1 MLEFLTI
8 NNYLYARDG
17 QMNYYA
23 DSSEWKWLF
32 HNAIDWDK
40 IIPLYYPEFPTAD
53 GFNSKED
60 VIQFLEEM
68 LTATGEWTAN
78 AVAGRAKK
86 LDENGAG
93 TVVDGNTVPG
103 PELTEFYNEAKEL
116 QIIGLAA
123 PAEHGGMGAPAIAG
137 LLAFTQ
143 MNRACISSATQLGF
157 FTSIIDMVE
166 RFCDEEDKA
175 RLLPKLISGEMSGSM
190 CLTEPGAGSDVGS
203 VKTVAVPQEDGT
215 YLLTGSK
222 IFITNGG
229 GGLGFVLARI
239 KGAPEGLNGISLF
252 ICEQDVDGK
261 QNYVIAKNEHKM
273 GLHGSFTCEVVYEN
287 SKAKLIGKEHQGFRY
302 MLHLMNEARVAVGL
316 QCLGG
321 IEATLAYARNYA
333 AERSQFGKNLMDLPL
348 YARNMKDWEI
358 ERDAFRALMVDTIS
372 YFDQYQKLDMMKR
385 HGQELSAD
393 QQKQYNHAKKW
404 VRRRTPIVKAYGAET
419 FTHLS
424 QRGIQALGGYGF
436 IEEYDAARFH
446 RDSFAT
452 LLYEGTTQIQAL
464 MAMKDLMKF
473 VMRNPAKYFTALVNA
488 NPIANFFGANTEC
501 ESRFN
506 DTQYEFKKNF
516 VKLLIKTLKPGTDT
530 ENPVELR
537 KFFNA
542 KEWLK
547 EENVMKL
554 MVHAETI
561 MYALSYIEVL
571 RVLMKHANKNQ
582 ERAELFHD
590 YYKLV
595 RPRFAAIYEDWS
607 LR

>member
-1 MLEFLTI
+1 
-8 NNYLYARDG
+8 
-17 QMNYYA
+17 MNYYS

-32 HNAIDWDK
+32 HNAIDWDS

-53 GFNSKED
+53 GFNNKED
-60 VIQFLEEM
+60 VIQFIEEM
-68 LTATGEWTAN
+68 ITATGEWTGGS
-78 AVAGRAKK
+78 VTERARK
-86 LDENGAG
+86 LDEEGAG
-93 TVVDGNTVPG
+93 TLVDGKTIPG
-103 PELTEFYNEAKEL
+103 AALSEFYEEAKEL

-123 PAEHGGMGAPAIAG
+123 SSEHGGMGAPAIAG

-157 FTSIIDMVE
+157 FTSMIDMVE
-166 RFCDEEDKA
+166 RFCEEEDKA
-175 RLLPKLISGEMSGSM
+175 RLLPKLIAGEISGSM

-203 VKTVAVPQEDGT
+203 VKTVAIPHEDGT
-215 YLLTGSK
+215 YRITGTK
-222 IFITNGG
+222 MFITNGG
-229 GGLGFVLARI
+229 GGIGFVLARI
-239 KGAPEGLNGISLF
+239 KGAPEGLSGISLF
-252 ICEQDVDGK
+252 LCEQELDGK
-261 QNYVIAKNEHKM
+261 PNYVISKNEHKM

-287 SKAKLIGKEHQGFRY
+287 SIGKLLGKEHQGFRL
-302 MLHLMNEARVAVGL
+302 MLHLMNEARIAVGL
-316 QCLGG
+316 QCVGG
-321 IEATLAYARNYA
+321 MEATLGYARKYA
-333 AERSQFGKNLMDLPL
+333 EEREQFGKNLLDLPL
-348 YARNMKDWEI
+348 YARNMKDWDV

-385 HGQELSAD
+385 HGTELTKE
-393 QQKQYNHAKKW
+393 QVKQFNHAKKW
-404 VRRRTPIVKAYGAET
+404 VRRRTPLVKAYGAET

-446 RDSFAT
+446 RDSFAP

-488 NPIANFFGANTEC
+488 NPIANFFGATSES

-561 MYALSYIEVL
+561 MYSLSYIETL
-571 RVLMKHANKNQ
+571 RVLMLHANKDDS
-582 ERAELFHD
+582 RKELFQD

-595 RPRFAAIYEDWS
+595 RPRFAGIYEDWS

>member
-1 MLEFLTI
+1 
-8 NNYLYARDG
+8 
-17 QMNYYA
+17 MNYYS

-32 HNAIDWDK
+32 HNAVDWDK
-40 IIPLYYPEFPTAD
+40 IIPLYYPSFPTED
-53 GFNSKED
+53 GFNSKEE
-60 VIQFLEEM
+60 VIQFLEDLLM
-68 LTATGEWTAN
+68 ATGEWAGN
-78 AVAGRAKK
+78 AITDRARR
-86 LDENGAG
+86 LDEDGAG
-93 TVVDGNTVPG
+93 TVENGNTIPG
-103 PELTEFYNEAKEL
+103 EALTELYNEAKEL
-116 QIIGLAA
+116 QFFGTSADVNY
-123 PAEHGGMGAPAIAG
+123 GGMGAPHVASLI
-137 LLAFTQ
+137 AFTQ
-143 MNRACISSATQLGF
+143 INRACISSATQLGF

-203 VKTVAVPQEDGT
+203 VKTMAIPQEDGS

-239 KGAPEGLNGISLF
+239 KDAPEGLSGISLF
-252 ICEQDVDGK
+252 LCEQEVDGK
-261 QNYVIAKNEHKM
+261 QNYVIAKNEHKL

-287 SKAKLIGKEHQGFRY
+287 SKAKLIGKEHHGFRY
-302 MLHLMNEARVAVGL
+302 MLHLMNEARIAVGL
-316 QCLGG
+316 QCIGG
-321 IEATLAYARNYA
+321 IEASLHYARKYA
-333 AERSQFGKNLMDLPL
+333 EERSQFGKKLLDLPL
-348 YARNMKDWEI
+348 YARNMKDWEV
-358 ERDAFRALMVDTIS
+358 ERDGFRALMVDTIS
-372 YFDQYQKLDMMKR
+372 YFDQYQKLDGMKR
-385 HGQELSAD
+385 HGVELTPE
-393 QQKQYNHAKKW
+393 QTKQFDKAKKW
-404 VRRRTPIVKAYGAET
+404 VRRRTPLVKAYGAET
-419 FTHLS
+419 YTHLS

-436 IEEYDAARFH
+436 IEEYEAARFH
-446 RDSFAT
+446 RDSFAP

-473 VMRNPAKYFTALVNA
+473 VMRNPTKYFTALVNA
-488 NPIANFFGANTEC
+488 NPIANFFGASTEC

-506 DTQYEFKKNF
+506 DTQYDFKKNF

-530 ENPVELR
+530 NNPGELKR
-537 KFFNA
+537 FFNA

-561 MYALSYIEVL
+561 MYCLSYIEVL
-571 RVLMKHANKNQ
+571 RVLMKHAKKD
-582 ERAELFHD
+582 EARTELFND

-595 RPRFAAIYEDWS
+595 RPRLVAIYEDWS